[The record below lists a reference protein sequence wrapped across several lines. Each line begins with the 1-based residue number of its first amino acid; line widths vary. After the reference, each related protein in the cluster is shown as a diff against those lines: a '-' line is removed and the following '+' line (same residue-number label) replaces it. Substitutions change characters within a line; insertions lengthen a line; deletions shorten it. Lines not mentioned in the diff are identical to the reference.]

1 MRLLFAAAAVC
12 LFVPL
17 VAVTGGCGES
27 EERIARER
35 AEAAKIARQDER
47 LKQLERDLKR
57 QRSSPAPA
65 GGSPQPSPAQPRTP
79 PPAPPG
85 DGSVGTW
92 PAGVEAYTVILA
104 SEATRS
110 GAEAKAREAANAG
123 EAAGVLRSDDYSSLR
138 PGYWVAYVGQSSTAD
153 EAGREAARLKGL
165 GYPSAYPRLVSDG

>member
-57 QRSSPAPA
+57 QRSSPTPA
-65 GGSPQPSPAQPRTP
+65 GGSPQPSPAQPRP
-79 PPAPPG
+79 PQPAPPG

-92 PAGVEAYTVILA
+92 PAGVEAYDSPHPPVT
-104 SEATRS
+104 ATS
-110 GAEAKAREAANAG
+110 GTNRQTAAAANSKRI
-123 EAAGVLRSDDYSSLR
+123 AAC
-138 PGYWVAYVGQSSTAD
+138 
-153 EAGREAARLKGL
+153 
-165 GYPSAYPRLVSDG
+165 